1 MAKERK
7 TINVSLQSKKYLE
20 PVNKILNEWEAD
32 SLNLSTQICD
42 TLLMMQK
49 LKSSGTFGS
58 VLAVY
63 ELIERL
69 IRVYDI
75 QDPAQLEKIFSEVVT
90 INHSKLGKLVTNLN
104 PEQPLPKPKSIKHV
118 EEVTV
123 TSQPEQI
130 SSVKAET
137 VIPQPS
143 HIETEISETH
153 NSEDEIPLD
162 FLLNS

>member
-1 MAKERK
+1 
-7 TINVSLQSKKYLE
+7 
-20 PVNKILNEWEAD
+20 
-32 SLNLSTQICD
+32 
-42 TLLMMQK
+42 MQK

-104 PEQPLPKPKSIKHV
+104 PEQPLSKPKAIRHV
-118 EEVTV
+118 EEVSV

-130 SSVKAET
+130 SSVKAEA
-137 VIPQPS
+137 VIPQPI